1 MGLSMIR
8 FALWNLDQDAEYTRR
23 FAEAWGAR

>member
-1 MGLSMIR
+1 MIR